1 MIETL
6 TLAKVRQHFPRPQV
20 EDISSEITQQ
30 MKRLSGHIRPG
41 MSVAITAGSRGIN
54 NIAPILQTI
63 VKTLRTMEA
72 EPFIV
77 SAMGSH
83 GGGTVSGQKSI
94 LHNLGITPERV
105 GAPLKITSDAVK
117 IGTTSSGHILYIDSE
132 AMKADGILL
141 VNRIKPHT
149 ALGDNMASGLFKMLT
164 VGLGKVTGAIQ
175 VHRLGASGIYQA
187 IIEMAQLALKKVPV
201 IGGLAIVE
209 NGYMETAK
217 VELFLPEEIF
227 DGEQKLLKLANGLL
241 PHLPVK
247 ELDLLIVEEMGKNYS
262 GTGMDTHVIGRWKI
276 PGFQEPESP
285 KIGRI
290 VVLRLSHASEGN
302 ANGIGLAD
310 FSTLKLIQSIDWNTT
325 LTNIRTTGFWLRGF
339 CPPFLES
346 DHEAVEWALESLQ
359 MPLRTPLSTARIRN
373 TLHLEELW
381 LSNRALQAASH
392 CEQIGPFKP
401 LRFNQEGDL
410 LPEE

>member
-1 MIETL
+1 M
-6 TLAKVRQHFPRPQV
+6 LAKARQIFPRPCI
-20 EDISSEITQQ
+20 EDMPFEISTQ

-41 MSVAITAGSRGIN
+41 MSVAITAGSRGISK
-54 NIAPILQTI
+54 IAPILQTI
-63 VKTLRTMEA
+63 VKTLRNMGA

-83 GGGTVSGQKSI
+83 GSGTVKGQENI
-94 LHNLGITPERV
+94 LHNLGITQDVV
-105 GAPLKITSDAVK
+105 GAPLKITSDAVE
-117 IGTTSSGHILYIDSE
+117 IGTTPSGHILYIDSE

-164 VGLGKVTGAIQ
+164 IGLGKVPGAIQ
-175 VHRLGASGIYQA
+175 AHRLGASGIYQA
-187 IIEMAQLALKKVPV
+187 ILEMAQLALKKLPV

-217 VELFLPEEIF
+217 VEFLLPEEM
-227 DGEQKLLKLANGLL
+227 DERERKLLKLASSLL
-241 PHLPVK
+241 PGLPVQ

-276 PGFQEPESP
+276 QGFQEPESP

-290 VVLRLSHASEGN
+290 VVLRLSDASEGN

-310 FSTLKLIQSIDWNTT
+310 FTTYKLIQSIDWNAT
-325 LTNIRTTGFWLRGF
+325 LINVSTTGFWRRVF
-339 CPPFLES
+339 CPPFLRS
-346 DHEAVEWALESLQ
+346 DREAITWALESLQ
-359 MPLRTPLSTARIRN
+359 LPPQTTISAACIRN
-373 TLHLEELW
+373 TLQLEELW
-381 LSNRALQAASH
+381 LSPAALKAAMR
-392 CEQIGPFKP
+392 CEQIGSFQP
-401 LRFNQEGDL
+401 LEFNQEGEL
-410 LPEE
+410 KPAE

>member
-1 MIETL
+1 LIETL

-20 EDISSEITQQ
+20 EDVSSEITQQ
-30 MKRLSGHIRPG
+30 MIRLSGHIRPG

-54 NIAPILQTI
+54 NIALILQTI
-63 VKTLRTMEA
+63 VKTLRIMGA

-94 LHNLGITPERV
+94 LHNLVITPERI
-105 GAPLKITSDAVK
+105 GAPLKITSDAVE
-117 IGTTSSGHILYIDSE
+117 IDTTPSGHILYIDSE

-149 ALGDNMASGLFKMLT
+149 ALGDNMASGLLKMLT
-164 VGLGKVTGAIQ
+164 VGLGKVPGAMQ

-187 IIEMAQLALKKVPV
+187 IMEMAQMALKKLPV
-201 IGGLAIVE
+201 LGGLAIVE

-217 VELFLPEEIF
+217 VELFLPEEM
-227 DGEQKLLKLANGLL
+227 DEGERKLLKLASSLL
-241 PHLPVK
+241 LCLPLQ

-276 PGFQEPESP
+276 QGFLEPDSP
-285 KIGRI
+285 KIKRI
-290 VVLRLSHASEGN
+290 VVLRLSNASEGN
-302 ANGIGLAD
+302 VNGIGLAD
-310 FSTLKLIQSIDWNTT
+310 FTTLKLIQSIDWNAT

-346 DHEAVEWALESLQ
+346 DREAITWALESLQ
-359 MPLRTPLSTARIRN
+359 MPQGTPLSAARIRN

-381 LSNRALQAASH
+381 LSAQVLKAASH

-401 LRFNQEGDL
+401 LRFNQEGEL
-410 LPEE
+410 VPEE